1 MGRGGGT
8 QVCAGNPIFLKY
20 VCQRDRSDGELL
32 RSRVFLGVILQFL
45 LRNLHHFWR
54 VRGNTR
60 GCDDTSSAKALSQAA
75 QEGRNTN
82 HHTNATLKCLHLQNK
97 EEIPPF
103 FSPARLAPKLDVRY
117 AR

>member
-60 GCDDTSSAKALSQAA
+60 GCDDISSAKALSQAA

-97 EEIPPF
+97 QEIPPF
-103 FSPARLAPKLDVRY
+103 FSPARLTPKMDVRY